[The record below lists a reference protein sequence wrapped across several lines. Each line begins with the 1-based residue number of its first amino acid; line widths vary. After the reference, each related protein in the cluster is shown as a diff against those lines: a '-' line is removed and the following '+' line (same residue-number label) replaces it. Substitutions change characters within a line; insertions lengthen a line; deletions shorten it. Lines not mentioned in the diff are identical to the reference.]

1 MIFQVDGVE
10 CSKKIS
16 YPQEKMRAG
25 THLKHKTVPSYILA
39 CKCIR
44 PDVHSRNSVVEF
56 GNTSVTGC
64 WPYAFK

>member
-1 MIFQVDGVE
+1 
-10 CSKKIS
+10 
-16 YPQEKMRAG
+16 MRAG